1 LDISLR
7 LKCIANQI
15 DLCHS
20 VGDIGTDHGYI
31 PIYLIKQGKCKTA
44 IASDINQGSLDK
56 AKFNIAIQNM
66 ELVIECRLGAGL
78 NVFKPREVDSIII
91 AGMGGNLI
99 RDIIEEDLDVFKSM
113 DYAVLQ
119 PVQNPEI
126 LRKYLLERGFIII
139 DEDLCK
145 DENKYYEIIKVKFG
159 MNPIKKEE
167 VFYEISEG
175 LMQKNHPLLK
185 EYIDSKIK
193 KYNKIFLNISGET
206 TLSKKRKIELETKIL
221 RLRELLVCL

>member
-1 LDISLR
+1 MDISLR

-31 PIYLIKQGKCKTA
+31 PIYLIKQGKCNTA

-99 RDIIEEDLDVFKSM
+99 RDIIEDDLDVFKSM

-159 MNPIKKEE
+159 VNPIKKDE

-175 LMQKNHPLLK
+175 LIEKHHPLLK
-185 EYIDSKIK
+185 EYLNYKIK
-193 KYNKIFLNISGET
+193 MYNKIFLKISEDT
-206 TLSKKRKIELETKIL
+206 PLSQKRKVELELKMQKL
-221 RLRELLVCL
+221 KELLVCL

>member
-20 VGDIGTDHGYI
+20 VGDVGTDHGYI

-56 AKFNIAIQNM
+56 AKFNVALKNM
-66 ELVIECRLGAGL
+66 GNVIECRLGGGL
-78 NVFKPREVDSIII
+78 SVLKPCEVDSIII

-99 RDIIEEDLDVFKSM
+99 RDIIEDDLEVFKSM

-126 LRKYLLERGFIII
+126 LRKYLLEKGFVIVS
-139 DEDLCK
+139 EDLCK
-145 DENKYYEIIKVKFG
+145 DENKYYEIIKVRFG
-159 MNPIKKEE
+159 LHSVKKED
-167 VFYEISEG
+167 VFYEISENFIAN
-175 LMQKNHPLLK
+175 KHPLLK
-185 EYIDSKIK
+185 EYVNYKINN
-193 KYNKIFLNISGET
+193 YNKIFLYISEET
-206 TLSKKRKIELETKIL
+206 PLSKKRKIELKIKIQ
-221 RLRELLVCL
+221 RLKELLICL

>member
-1 LDISLR
+1 MDISLR

-31 PIYLIKQGKCKTA
+31 PIYLIKQGKCKIA
-44 IASDINQGSLDK
+44 IASDINQGPVEK
-56 AKFNIAIQNM
+56 ARFNVAIENM
-66 ELVIECRLGAGL
+66 ETVIQCRLGAGL
-78 NVFKPREVDSIII
+78 SILKQGEVDSLII

-99 RDIIEEDLDVFKSM
+99 RDIIEDDLEIFKSVN
-113 DYAVLQ
+113 YAILQ

-126 LRKYLLERGFIII
+126 LRKYLLEKGFIII

-159 MNPIKKEE
+159 ANPVEKEDI
-167 VFYEISEG
+167 FYEISEE
-175 LMQKNHPLLK
+175 LIIKHHPLLK
-185 EYIDSKIK
+185 EYLNFKIE
-193 KYNKIFLNISGET
+193 KYSKIFLNISEET
-206 TLSKKRKIELETKIL
+206 PLSQKRKSELKIKIQ
-221 RLRELLVCL
+221 RLKELLICL

>member
-1 LDISLR
+1 MGGGLSV
-7 LKCIANQI
+7 LKPC
-15 DLCHS
+15 
-20 VGDIGTDHGYI
+20 
-31 PIYLIKQGKCKTA
+31 
-44 IASDINQGSLDK
+44 
-56 AKFNIAIQNM
+56 
-66 ELVIECRLGAGL
+66 
-78 NVFKPREVDSIII
+78 EVDSIII

-99 RDIIEEDLDVFKSM
+99 RDIIEDDLEVFKSM

-126 LRKYLLERGFIII
+126 LRKYLLEKGFIII

-175 LMQKNHPLLK
+175 LMKKNHPLLK
-185 EYIDSKIK
+185 EYIDTKIK

-206 TLSKKRKIELETKIL
+206 TLSKKRKIELEIKIH